1 MPMPDKRL
9 FSVNVGV
16 IDEDGIPD
24 ARLRGR
30 TDQAATCM
38 ANLLMAAGLTGRLAI
53 THTVVNNTWR
63 ANIDADSEILESL
76 QLFDPSSPEPIR
88 SPEAASRV
96 TDHATREIRRFMSE
110 QQPVNLASLQQA
122 SRNLR
127 SVDTRDNPV
136 VSTLRKE
143 PRQTVSL
150 TTRSGL
156 LMLSLQGLNGINLSD
171 DVRPVVC
178 QIDKL
183 GLEGAILKL
192 PKGQR
197 QGIPGSAGRRPRLLI
212 PRSLATSTVLARVFK
227 AYVLTRETVLLQARE
242 VSDRQ
247 TGRVT
252 GLQLEEWPSALTA

>member
-1 MPMPDKRL
+1 MPMPDRRL
-9 FSVNVGV
+9 FSVNVGA

-24 ARLRGR
+24 ARLRSR
-30 TDQAATCM
+30 TDQAATSM

-63 ANIDADSEILESL
+63 ANIDADSEILENL

-88 SPEAASRV
+88 SPEAATRV

-110 QQPVNLASLQQA
+110 QQPVNLATLQQA
-122 SRNLR
+122 TRNVRAL
-127 SVDTRDNPV
+127 DARDNPV

-156 LMLSLQGLNGINLSD
+156 LMLSLQGMNGVNVSD
-171 DVRPVVC
+171 AVRPVVC
-178 QIDKL
+178 QIEKL
-183 GLEGAILKL
+183 GPDGAILKL

-212 PRSLATSTVLARVFK
+212 PPSLANPTVLARAFE
-227 AYVLTRETVLLQARE
+227 AYVLTRETVLLQARDLSE
-242 VSDRQ
+242 RQ
-247 TGRVT
+247 TGRLT
-252 GLQLEEWPSALTA
+252 ALQLEEWPNALTA